1 VASPAGAIAVRS
13 QSGAALSLNYLTHD
27 LLGSTDRILDAAG
40 TPLAAESFAPHGKRR
55 GQNWTGTPSATEV
68 ATMRGITPDGFTG
81 HEHLDNLDLIHMNGR
96 VYDPQLGR
104 FISADPFVSSPYDGQ
119 SLNRYS
125 YVWNNP
131 LSFVDP
137 SGFDAE
143 TPCMVTQSGACARV
157 TVIGLRWGTA
167 FHFVGGS
174 GFSQV
179 ESASQRD
186 PCGQDSSTFACA
198 MQNGTLV
205 SPSQIVLTA
214 GTKADPTLSRSPVLD
229 YLQGAAARIG
239 NIAMSSSPVSWLFG
253 AQPDF
258 EWFDVPDSQSGQAG
272 AQLGDVGYL
281 VGGAAGIV
289 RKAGTELVTRTPS
302 AYARSM
308 QGTSKYPYV
317 DRFKDITLK
326 KGTVVFSGSP
336 GQTAFYTTSSALRR
350 SGGSAEVL
358 FKGLQ
363 VRRHQS
369 GYRSRIAAYEVIAD
383 TPAAFGLALRN
394 ADHGDGWLPQI
405 VVPSFETSLRFIDD
419 FGIGP

>member
-1 VASPAGAIAVRS
+1 
-13 QSGAALSLNYLTHD
+13 
-27 LLGSTDRILDAAG
+27 
-40 TPLAAESFAPHGKRR
+40 
-55 GQNWTGTPSATEV
+55 
-68 ATMRGITPDGFTG
+68 M
-81 HEHLDNLDLIHMNGR
+81 
-96 VYDPQLGR
+96 
-104 FISADPFVSSPYDGQ
+104 
-119 SLNRYS
+119 
-125 YVWNNP
+125 
-131 LSFVDP
+131 
-137 SGFDAE
+137 
-143 TPCMVTQSGACARV
+143 
-157 TVIGLRWGTA
+157 
-167 FHFVGGS
+167 
-174 GFSQV
+174 
-179 ESASQRD
+179 
-186 PCGQDSSTFACA
+186 
-198 MQNGTLV
+198 
-205 SPSQIVLTA
+205 
-214 GTKADPTLSRSPVLD
+214 
-229 YLQGAAARIG
+229 
-239 NIAMSSSPVSWLFG
+239 
-253 AQPDF
+253 
-258 EWFDVPDSQSGQAG
+258 
-272 AQLGDVGYL
+272 GDVGYL